1 MALVGGGTE
10 GVDRAAA
17 DRHLAGCQRCRQLVA
32 EAMRESS
39 IEGLETAPA
48 SPGARAGQTRR
59 VLQYDIIR
67 ELGRGGMG
75 QVVLA
80 RDTRLGRQVAIK
92 FLHDTS
98 ASLAKRF
105 LAEARTTAQLHHEN
119 IVVIHEVNEH
129 EGQPFMVL
137 EYLEG
142 HPLSALVRQGP
153 VPWRRAV
160 ELVMPVLQALAHAHE
175 HGIVH
180 RDLKPD
186 NVFVT
191 SKGVIKVLDF
201 GIARAFAAAQG
212 GGDQPA
218 EQEAGADPARR
229 DLRLTRQG
237 AMIGTLPYMSPEQ
250 HGMDEV
256 DARTDIWAVG
266 LILFELIA
274 NDHPLAP
281 LGREKLMRSG
291 TRLDEEMPS
300 LRDRV
305 AGVPEALVKV
315 VDSCLRKRKLERIG
329 SAGELTAALTAA
341 AGLAVAAPLPRLPEH
356 LRDLWVTSGPQPL
369 AVAISVLDA
378 ARNVHQARD
387 ALWSTS
393 RIAVRTLALIAL
405 ACRTGRDADRDR
417 ELERPFPIDLVRAL
431 RRQGLKDQEW
441 LALARELVRPFRD
454 AADSHRI
461 PALVGLL
468 QPADESGDLL
478 ERLLERK
485 FPTEGGARGEEQVRQ
500 LVADGLVALAELLR
514 QATFLL
520 EYRLGVSRQGWLE
533 SWMGLP
539 RPRRPIIPRREQLP
553 DDQAVL
559 VDRGGRLVVSLHPL
573 VQVAR
578 PAPGHDEE
586 MFLLEGGSAA
596 GALLVSLPVGYERH
610 DDGLWAP
617 FGEGFLSATGDDL
630 AQVADDD
637 LPPYRGL
644 ASFTRDDADR
654 FFGRERRIDS
664 VVNRL
669 RVEPLLAIV
678 GPSGAGKTSF
688 VQAGLVPRLPSG
700 WWALT
705 ARPGR
710 APIASLE
717 TALRGAGVALPGDLE
732 GALAAD
738 PDALGT
744 ALRATGREQGTVV
757 VCVEQFEELFT
768 LCPDADQQRLYLE
781 GLTRAAR
788 NGDDPVR
795 VILTLRDD
803 FLVRAQSAPAL
814 RDRLSQAVE
823 ILTTPDR
830 SDLLRILVEPA
841 HRAGYDFDDPALPA
855 EMVEAVVDKPGGLA
869 LLSFTAASLWEARD
883 RATRSLTRS
892 GYQALGGVGG
902 ALAQHAE
909 TMLATLAREQK
920 NLVREAF
927 RHLITAEGTRATL
940 SRSDLVQL
948 LGGGDDSQ
956 AVLERLI
963 GARLLVAQEG
973 EAGEDRIEIVHEA
986 LVSAWPRLAE
996 WVREDAEGA
1005 RSRDHL
1011 RTAARQWDERARPR
1025 ALLMR
1030 DEALADYRRWQSKS
1044 PAPLTAL
1051 ERTFADASLR
1061 EDARGRRIRRISL
1074 ATIALAASG
1083 ALVTLLWLNG
1093 RAKEQRLRAE
1103 DNLLSLYEE
1112 QGRQALLA
1120 RDYFRALPYL
1130 SAARTGGRS
1139 GPALRFMLA
1148 EALRPLRQRPLVI
1161 AHQETPTWVAFSP
1174 DGTQLLTS
1182 SQVAPVATLWST
1194 DGRLLHTLKGD
1205 ERADVLMAT
1214 FDPSGTL
1221 VATAGRDGTA
1231 RIWSA
1236 HDGTSVARLP
1246 HPRPV
1251 VWVAFSPSGDRLA
1264 TACLDGHVRIF
1275 SRAGALLAD
1284 LDTGSSVAHLSWSP
1298 SGDRLASAG
1307 EAGARLWN
1315 SASGALLRTLDEAR
1329 GPVMRVEFAPDG
1341 QTIATGSADGIVR
1354 LHRLG
1359 PEAALSLPGHR
1370 AAINDLAFSPDG
1382 ARLVSA
1388 SADGTARLWQVP
1400 GGDLIASLD
1409 AHGDAVSSAVF
1420 SPDGARVLTGSFDGT
1435 ARLWDRDGTPL
1446 GVLVGHSS
1454 LVYRAV
1460 FDPTGERI
1468 ATVATDSSARIWS
1481 AAVHSTVRFLVGHQG
1496 PVYAAAFSSDGR
1508 RLLSLSSDGSARV
1521 WDVRS
1526 GRELRRMPLPRDVS
1540 AGVFLPGDRIGWV
1553 ELKRVRIEAPA
1564 GGPGGTTLEV
1574 GSAIRTAEASP
1585 RGDRLLTITYDRH
1598 ATVWDVASGARV
1610 ATFPAL
1616 SARFGQDGRTVPA
1629 IGIDGQLE
1637 VWDGV
1642 TGRRR
1647 LSIRAHRGPTWYA
1660 LACDGG
1666 RRILSVG
1673 ADGTLRHWDAAS
1685 GALLRSVSLK
1695 VNYVGF
1701 EVTGDCNFIAAMGD
1715 HHLATLI
1722 DAVSGQALN
1731 FIDSHTA
1738 DAVNIIVDP
1747 GGTRVAAL
1755 DGNRVGVW
1763 DLELANEP
1771 PEKVA
1776 ALTRCAVPFRVVG
1789 AEFVPAA
1796 THPSDCGQ
1804 E

>member
-1 MALVGGGTE
+1 MALVEGDTA

-17 DRHLAGCQRCRQLVA
+17 DRHLADCDRCRQLVA
-32 EAMRESS
+32 EAMRDSS
-39 IEGLETAPA
+39 IEVLETAPA
-48 SPGARAGQTRR
+48 SPAARSGLARS

-75 QVVLA
+75 QVLLA

-98 ASLAKRF
+98 ASLGKRF

-129 EGQPFMVL
+129 KGQPFMVL

-186 NVFVT
+186 NVFLT

-201 GIARAFAAAQG
+201 GIARAFAAPREG
-212 GGDQPA
+212 EGPEDQ
-218 EQEAGADPARR
+218 QAGADPAGR

-281 LGREKLMRSG
+281 LGRDKLMRSG
-291 TRLDEEMPS
+291 IRLDEEMPS

-305 AGVPEALVKV
+305 AGVPDALIKV
-315 VDSCLRKRKLERIG
+315 VDSCLRKRKQERIG
-329 SAGELTAALTAA
+329 SAGELAAALTAA
-341 AGLAVAAPLPRLPEH
+341 AGLAVPAPLPRLPEH
-356 LRDLWVTSGPQPL
+356 VRDLWVTSGPQPL
-369 AVAISVLDA
+369 AVAIAVLDA

-393 RIAVRTLALIAL
+393 RIAIRTLALIAL
-405 ACRTGRDADRDR
+405 ACRAAGDVDRER
-417 ELERPFPIDLVRAL
+417 ELEHALLADLIRSL
-431 RRQGLKDQEW
+431 RRQGLRDQEW
-441 LALARELVRPFRD
+441 LALARELVRPFRG
-454 AADSHRI
+454 APDSHRI

-468 QPADESGDLL
+468 HPPGEPGDLL

-485 FPTEGGARGEEQVRQ
+485 FPTEGGARGEEQVRE

-514 QATFLL
+514 QAAFLL
-520 EYRLGVSRQGWLE
+520 EYRLGVPRQGWLE

-578 PAPGHDEE
+578 PAPGHEEE
-586 MFLLEGGSAA
+586 MFLLEGGSTA

-610 DDGLWAP
+610 DEGLWSTA
-617 FGEGFLSATGDDL
+617 GESLLSTTGDDL
-630 AQVADDD
+630 ARVADDD

-644 ASFTRDDADR
+644 ASFTREDADR

-688 VQAGLVPRLPSG
+688 VQAGVVPRLPSG

-732 GALAAD
+732 ARLADD

-744 ALRATGREQGTVV
+744 ALRAAGTERGTVV

-768 LCPDADQQRLYLE
+768 LCPDPDQQRRYLE

-830 SDLLRILVEPA
+830 GDLLRILVEPA
-841 HRAGYDFDDPALPA
+841 HRAGYEFDDPELPT

-883 RATRSLTRS
+883 RETRSLTRS

-909 TMLATLAREQK
+909 AMLATLAREQR

-940 SRSDLVQL
+940 SRGDLTQL
-948 LGGGDDSQ
+948 LGGGDDPQ
-956 AVLERLI
+956 AVVERLI
-963 GARLLVAQEG
+963 AARLLVAQEG

-1011 RTAARQWDERARPR
+1011 RTAARQWDERGRPG

-1044 PAPLTAL
+1044 PGPLTAL
-1051 ERTFADASLR
+1051 EQTFADASLR
-1061 EDARGRRIRRISL
+1061 EDARGRRIRRITL
-1074 ATIALAASG
+1074 ATIAVAASG

-1148 EALRPLRQRPLVI
+1148 EALRPLRQRPLVL
-1161 AHQETPTWVAFSP
+1161 AHQDAPTWATFSP
-1174 DGTQLLTS
+1174 DGKQLLTAS
-1182 SQVAPVATLWST
+1182 GAAPVAVLWST
-1194 DGRLLHTLKGD
+1194 DGRRLHTLRG
-1205 ERADVLMAT
+1205 EHRAGLYMAT
-1214 FDPSGTL
+1214 FDPAGAL
-1221 VATAGRDGTA
+1221 IATAGRDGTA
-1231 RIWSA
+1231 GIWSA
-1236 HDGTSVARLP
+1236 QDGRLVARLT
-1246 HPRPV
+1246 HPASV
-1251 VWVAFSPSGDRLA
+1251 NWVAFSPSGDRLA
-1264 TACLDGHVRIF
+1264 TGCEDGFVRLF
-1275 SRAGALLAD
+1275 SPAGAPIGSV
-1284 LDTGSSVAHLSWSP
+1284 DTGSPVTHLSWSP

-1307 EAGARLWN
+1307 QGGARLWDPAR
-1315 SASGALLRTLDEAR
+1315 SALVRTLDAGESVA
-1329 GPVMRVEFAPDG
+1329 RVEFAPDG
-1341 QTIATGSADGIVR
+1341 QTIATASAGGAVR
-1354 LHRLG
+1354 LHPVAESGASRI
-1359 PEAALSLPGHR
+1359 LSGHR
-1370 AAINDLAFSPDG
+1370 ATIYDLAFSADG
-1382 ARLVSA
+1382 ARLVTA
-1388 SADGTARLWQVP
+1388 SADGTARLFALP
-1400 GGDLIASLD
+1400 AGDLVASLEGHRD
-1409 AHGDAVSSAVF
+1409 VVWSAVF
-1420 SPDGARVLTGSFDGT
+1420 SPDGSRVLTGSLDGT

-1460 FDPTGERI
+1460 FDPTGQRI
-1468 ATVATDSSARIWS
+1468 ATVGLDGSARIWS
-1481 AAVHSTVRFLVGHQG
+1481 ARVRSTVRFLIGHHG
-1496 PVYAAAFSSDGR
+1496 PIKSERFSSDGR
-1508 RLLSLSSDGSARV
+1508 RLLTVSADRTARI
-1521 WDVRS
+1521 WDVAS
-1526 GRELRRMPLPRDVS
+1526 GAELRRIAISGDVEI
-1540 AGVFLPGDRIGWV
+1540 GLFLPGDRFGWA
-1553 ELKRVRIEAPA
+1553 EGERIRMEARD
-1564 GGPGGTTLEV
+1564 GETGGTTLEV
-1574 GSAIRTAEASP
+1574 GSPVTSAEISP
-1585 RGDRLLTITYDRH
+1585 QGDRLVTQSLDRH
-1598 ATVWDVASGARV
+1598 AIVWDLATGRKVAV
-1610 ATFPAL
+1610 FPATWADL
-1616 SARFGQDGRTVPA
+1616 GGDGRTIAA
-1629 IGIDGQLE
+1629 IGIDGHLE
-1637 VWDGV
+1637 VWDAL
-1642 TGRRR
+1642 TGTRR
-1647 LSIRAHRGPTWYA
+1647 LSIRTGRGPTWYA
-1660 LACDGG
+1660 LPCDGG
-1666 RRILSVG
+1666 KRILSMG
-1673 ADGTLRHWDAAS
+1673 ADGALRHWDAVT
-1685 GALLRSVSLK
+1685 GAFVRSVSLK
-1695 VNYVGF
+1695 VNYSGL
-1701 EVTGDCNFIAAMGD
+1701 EATDDCNFIAAMGD

-1722 DAVSGQALN
+1722 DAATGQPLN
-1731 FIDSHTA
+1731 FIDSRPAEPLWIT
-1738 DAVNIIVDP
+1738 VDP
-1747 GGTRVAAL
+1747 QGSRVAAI
-1755 DGNRVGVW
+1755 DGDRVGVW
-1763 DLELANEP
+1763 DLELASEP

-1776 ALTRCAVPFRVVG
+1776 ALTRCAVPYRVVG

-1796 THPSDCGQ
+1796 PEPQDCVQ